1 MPDAELHAI
10 REAIAGNPRGFYDAR
25 PEIFGAPEKAS
36 DALKGML
43 GTLQSEHPAIRFLVT
58 AQPETLRS
66 MGLGPGYVQV
76 RSELIF
82 VRVNPTAPTDCLRLS
97 FEPRLH

>member
-10 REAIAGNPRGFYDAR
+10 REVIASNPRGFYDTR
-25 PEIFGAPEKAS
+25 PEIFGAREKAA

-43 GTLQSEHPAIRFLVT
+43 GTLQSEHPALRFLVT
-58 AQPETLRS
+58 AQPDTLRS
-66 MGLGPGYVQV
+66 LGLGPGYVQV
-76 RSELIF
+76 RCELIF
-82 VRVNPTAPTDCLRLS
+82 VRVSPTTPTGCLRLS